1 MLGVPDLNATVSWYQ
16 SIGFELTA
24 SHEEEGRIDWAE
36 VKFGHARIMFIPST
50 VPWRETTAA
59 LSLWIRTDRLDDL
72 YAVLKRRQ
80 LEHARAVLAGETP
93 TDPLVGFKGD
103 LYTAFYGQREFGIR
117 DPNGVELMFFQPL

>member
-1 MLGVPDLNATVSWYQ
+1 VSWYQ
-16 SIGFELTA
+16 SIGFELAA

-50 VPWRETTAA
+50 VPWHETTAA

-93 TDPLVGFKGD
+93 TDPLVRFKGD
-103 LYTAFYGQREFGIR
+103 LYTAFYGQREFGIH